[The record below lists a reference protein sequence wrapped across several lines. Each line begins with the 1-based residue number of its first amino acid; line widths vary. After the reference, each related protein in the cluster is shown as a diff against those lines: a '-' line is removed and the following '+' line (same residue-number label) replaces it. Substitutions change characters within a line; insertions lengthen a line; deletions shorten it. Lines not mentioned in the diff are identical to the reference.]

1 VIGLDTNVLVRYL
14 TQDDPA
20 QAAKATRVIE
30 SAEAGGLFLSAVVV
44 CELVWVLEESYDQTR
59 EQIAQVLER
68 LLLSGQLVFEN
79 KDLLW
84 QVLRDYRQGKG
95 DVADYVIGR
104 VANRAGASET
114 VTFDRGLKSS
124 ELFRLL

>member
-20 QAAKATRVIE
+20 QAVKAARVIE
-30 SAEAGGLFLSAVVV
+30 SAEAAGLFVSAVVV
-44 CELVWVLEESYDQTR
+44 CELVWVLEESYDQKR

-84 QVLRDYRQGKG
+84 LVLADYRQGKG

-104 VANRAGASET
+104 LADRAGASET
-114 VTFDRGLKSS
+114 VTFDRGLKGS